1 MHNLILTFIIF
12 SLLPINEESIYNFH
26 LESQAVQYRKVFE
39 VEFLSEDELI
49 DKLNS
54 FLPTFS
60 GLSNIQFNGTVFSG
74 YINEWDID
82 IKKYGAK
89 GISSWVMLSQ
99 KMNSKLT
106 IQVKENRYRIVLSD
120 IQFIAYDPLD
130 FNNSKPFSVTEMNNV
145 ATKKRGTEFSTSNTV
160 LNGLELL
167 DKFLTDKFDISI
179 DQLDDDW

>member
-1 MHNLILTFIIF
+1 MHKFILTFIIF
-12 SLLPINEESIYNFH
+12 SLLIEDVDPVHNFY
-26 LESQAVQYRKVFE
+26 LENQKVQYRKVFE

-49 DKLNS
+49 DKLNGY
-54 FLPTFS
+54 LPTIS
-60 GLSNIQFNGTVFSG
+60 GLENINFNGTVFTG
-74 YINEWDID
+74 FINEWDID
-82 IKKYGAK
+82 IKKYGARS
-89 GISSWVMLSQ
+89 ISSWVMLSQ

-130 FNNSKPFSVTEMNNV
+130 FTNSKPFSVTEMNYV
-145 ATKKRGTEFSTSNTV
+145 ATKKNGTEFSTSNTV

-167 DKFLTDKFDISI
+167 DKFLTDKFEISF